1 MITIIIGLGNPGKK
15 FEGTRHNV
23 GFMAIDLF
31 AEKNTFSE
39 FKLQKKSNALISE
52 RIVNSEKII
61 LAKPQTFMNDSGKAV
76 KELKT
81 KDIIV
86 VHDDIDL
93 SLGKIRISKKR
104 GSAGHKGVDSIIKEL
119 KTNDFWRIRIGIQQK
134 KKPENVEKF
143 VLQKFE
149 KETDIEKAVKTIGDF
164 LIFGPE
170 KAMSNLNK

>member
-1 MITIIIGLGNPGKK
+1 MIAIIGLGNPGNKYK
-15 FEGTRHNV
+15 RTKHNL
-23 GFMAIDLF
+23 GFIVIDKF
-31 AEKNTFSE
+31 AEENNFPE
-39 FKLQKKSNALISE
+39 FKLSKKANSLISE
-52 RIVNSEKII
+52 SDFNEKKII
-61 LAKPQTFMNDSGKAV
+61 LIKPQTFMNNSGKAV
-76 KELKT
+76 KELKA

-93 SLGKIRISKKR
+93 SLRKIRISKKR

-149 KETDIEKAVKTIGDF
+149 KETAVGKAVKAIGYF